1 LLKVKFDNLS
11 EKLKNEIKSKETA
24 NDIVEDL
31 VMKQKNLVVY
41 GLQEDPNCSTK
52 KSQNEVDL
60 KLLNQVILQNCPV
73 KCSFRVRLGKINNGK
88 CRPIK
93 LFFRSPIERDA
104 ASFFLSGNLNT
115 IKSSYPTFNFSHD
128 RTKLELAQKKRYN
141 ALKEE
146 LNQKVT
152 AGESGWKIK
161 DGKGGLELVKISSFR
176 GENSSQIP
184 REAVMEQ

>member
-1 LLKVKFDNLS
+1 MLLHRSKVEFDNLS
-11 EKLKNEIKSKETA
+11 EKLKDEINSKERA
-24 NDIVEDL
+24 NDILKDL
-31 VMKQKNLVVY
+31 VMKQKNLVVF
-41 GLQEDPNCSTK
+41 GIQEDQDCTNK
-52 KSQNEVDL
+52 RSQNEVDL

-73 KCSFRVRLGKINNGK
+73 KCSFTVRLGRLNNGK

-104 ASFFLSGNLNT
+104 ASFFFLS
-115 IKSSYPTFNFSHD
+115 FSQD
-128 RTKLELAQKKRYN
+128 CTKLELAQKKRNN

-161 DGKGGLELVKISSFR
+161 DGKGGLELVKISSFQ
-176 GENSSQIP
+176 GENSLQIP